1 MELTKELLAKAKEA
15 QTADEL
21 LALAKENGI
30 ELTQE
35 QSEEYFAKLH
45 QTGELADEELDN
57 VSGGSC
63 NESGG
68 AWTTCPHCGYNGGGF
83 DSCYIDGNG
92 WRLLCPRCQIYFWK
106 DR

>member
-57 VSGGSC
+57 VAGGDFC
-63 NESGG
+63 
-68 AWTTCPHCGYNGGGF
+68 APTCPHCGYDGSTVGYYYYPASGGQTVF
-83 DSCYIDGNG
+83 
-92 WRLLCPRCQIYFWK
+92 CPRCKEYFWNP
-106 DR
+106 D